1 MDRAGPA
8 LESIDGINLLGAP
21 PVSILMGQELVESSV
36 MKSDGVSVKTAYA
49 DQSLFS
55 IACTVNED
63 LLSLVPLDMNVKLES
78 PTAFPER
85 ISCSLLVFRAKLSAC
100 AEANGE
106 MNGHPPKRLKYST
119 NGDIGITEPES
130 VMEEV
135 SRLSELL
142 SSTIDT
148 ELDDL

>member
-1 MDRAGPA
+1 M
-8 LESIDGINLLGAP
+8 ESIDGINLLGAP
-21 PVSILMGQELVESSV
+21 PVSILMGQELVETSIL
-36 MKSDGVSVKTAYA
+36 KSDGVSVKTAYA

-55 IACTVNED
+55 IACAVNED
-63 LLSLVPLDMNVKLES
+63 VLSLVPLDMNVKLES

-85 ISCSLLVFRAKLSAC
+85 ISCSLLVFKAKPSAG
-100 AEANGE
+100 AEAKGE
-106 MNGHPPKRLKYST
+106 MNGHPPKRRKHSM
-119 NGDIGITEPES
+119 NGDMGVTELES
-130 VMEEV
+130 VMAEV